1 MTGPERACLNCGTA
15 LRGRFCHECGQ
26 EATEVRVPL
35 SALVNDGL
43 GDLFALD
50 SRILRTLRPLLAHPG
65 FLTTE
70 WIRGRRAPYVPPL
83 RLYLFVAAL
92 FFLTLA
98 MTDVVVV
105 RVTVTEQEVA
115 AADVASP
122 SDGPDVHLESPRAD
136 FSEDGPPGTFG
147 RRLATAWQE
156 DPAALQNEVI
166 DRLGTLSIGLPPLLG
181 LLLALAYRRRRRFM
195 VEHMVFSFHLHT
207 FAFIV
212 TAAAAVL
219 PAPVRERGGSAVALG
234 VVLAYLFVALRRVY
248 GGRRWVTAVR
258 LTAIG
263 ATYLVT
269 ALLPSLL
276 LALVW
281 AVMAD

>member
-1 MTGPERACLNCGTA
+1 VAEPERSCLNCGTV

-26 EATEVRVPL
+26 EATDLRVPL
-35 SALVNDGL
+35 SALVDDGL

-50 SRILRTLRPLLAHPG
+50 SRILRTLRPLFAHPG

-70 WIRGRRAPYVPPL
+70 WTRGRRAPYVPPL

-92 FFLTLA
+92 FFLTLSV
-98 MTDVVVV
+98 TDVVIV
-105 RVTVTEQEVA
+105 RVSVTEREVA
-115 AADVASP
+115 AADVTSP
-122 SDGPDVHLESPRAD
+122 SDGPDVHLDRPTAD
-136 FSEDGPPGTFG
+136 FSEDGPVGVFG

-156 DPAALQNEVI
+156 DPAALQDDVI

-181 LLLALAYRRRRRFM
+181 LLLAVAYRRRRRFL
-195 VEHMVFSFHLHT
+195 VEHMVFSFHVHT

-212 TAAAAVL
+212 IAAASIL
-219 PAPVRERGGSAVALG
+219 PAVARERGGSAVAF
-234 VVLAYLFVALRRVY
+234 VVLLAYLFVALRRVY

-258 LTAIG
+258 LAAIG

-281 AVMAD
+281 AVMVD

>member
-1 MTGPERACLNCGTA
+1 MIGPGRTCLNCEA
-15 LRGRFCHECGQ
+15 VLRGRFCHECGQ
-26 EATEVRVPL
+26 EATELRVPL
-35 SALVNDGL
+35 NNLLDDAL

-50 SRILRTLRPLLAHPG
+50 SRILSTLRPLFARPG

-105 RVTVTEQEVA
+105 RVTVNDREVSA
-115 AADVASP
+115 ANAASP
-122 SDGPDVHLESPRAD
+122 SNGPDAHLETPRAD
-136 FSEDGPPGTFG
+136 FSEDGPVGVFG
-147 RRLATAWQE
+147 RRLATAWQN

-166 DRLGTLSIGLPPLLG
+166 DRLGTLSMALPPVLA
-181 LLLALAYRRRRRFM
+181 LLLAVAYVRRRRFL
-195 VEHMVFSFHLHT
+195 VEHMVFSLHVHT

-219 PAPVRERGGSAVALG
+219 PATVRERGGSAVALV

-258 LTAIG
+258 LATIG
-263 ATYLVT
+263 TTYLVT
-269 ALLPSLL
+269 VLLPSLL